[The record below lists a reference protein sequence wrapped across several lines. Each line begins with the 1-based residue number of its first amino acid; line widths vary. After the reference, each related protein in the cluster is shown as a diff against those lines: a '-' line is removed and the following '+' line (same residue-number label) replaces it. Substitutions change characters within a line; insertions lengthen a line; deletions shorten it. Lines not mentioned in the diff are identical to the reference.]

1 MPVEVEVLGWRKGG
15 RRGMV
20 ARGAGGPGGDTIRSG
35 GRVPWGAQAES
46 AYRAG
51 YDGRGELTFESV
63 VAPGCSA
70 MLVRPEATAAA

>member
-1 MPVEVEVLGWRKGG
+1 MNLTNPSPTVR
-15 RRGMV
+15 
-20 ARGAGGPGGDTIRSG
+20 AFRGAD
-35 GRVPWGAQAES
+35 AEY

-70 MLVRPEATAAA
+70 LLVRPEALAA